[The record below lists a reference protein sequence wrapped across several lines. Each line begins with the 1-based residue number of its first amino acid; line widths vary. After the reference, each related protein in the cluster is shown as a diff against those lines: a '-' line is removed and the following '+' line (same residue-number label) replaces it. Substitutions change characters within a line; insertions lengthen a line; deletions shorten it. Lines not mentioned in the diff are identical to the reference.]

1 MHFSSEKIAKILLAA
16 FILVLSAVVLSRKVP
31 ETQFVQSAINQLED
45 NQGTV
50 TAFSSATIATSLALS
65 SLPDDFA
72 SPLANTVSDLNV
84 YFIVLYAVIFI
95 EKLIVIE
102 GTKIALR
109 WIIPIACGFFI
120 ASILLDKN
128 SFKNLGTKLLVLGI
142 SLVLV
147 IPVSIRLT
155 NAVCS
160 DYMVYVEE
168 TIAEASAG
176 AGKINEL
183 MTTESDTTFFEKI
196 SEAFKTAIKGI
207 SDLLTYFKN
216 VIKRCVT
223 SIAILMITNFALP
236 VAILFIFRW
245 LLKELFAFNLPIPQA
260 LTRLPRMPKSNAD
273 NEDGDLLEIEQ
284 KDC

>member
-183 MTTESDTTFFEKI
+183 MTTESDTTFFERI

-273 NEDGDLLEIEQ
+273 NEDDDLLEIEQ